1 MHFRPL
7 IAVVLVAMLC
17 TSCRGGGTS
26 GLFRQYEYEEEI
38 YLSLDGSATLY
49 VNASIPALNALRGA
63 AFDPRPNARID
74 RDAVRRFFTSDAVSV
89 GRISVSRRSNRRFVH
104 VRLDVPDVRRL
115 PLASPFAWSSYQ
127 FGSDNGLV
135 TFGQR
140 VGASAGGGLGS
151 STWTGEE
158 LVAFRAHVPSKVV
171 YHNAGADNLR
181 RGNIVVWE
189 QSLAERL
196 KGAPLSLDIRME
208 PQSILYRTLLLFA
221 GTGLVVLM
229 LFSVV
234 IWWVRGRGVTPAA
247 TR

>member
-1 MHFRPL
+1 M
-7 IAVVLVAMLC
+7 C
-17 TSCRGGGTS
+17 S
-26 GLFRQYEYEEEI
+26 
-38 YLSLDGSATLY
+38 
-49 VNASIPALNALRGA
+49 
-63 AFDPRPNARID
+63 
-74 RDAVRRFFTSDAVSV
+74 SD
-89 GRISVSRRSNRRFVH
+89 
-104 VRLDVPDVRRL
+104 L
-115 PLASPFAWSSYQ
+115 
-127 FGSDNGLV
+127 GSDNGLV

-140 VGASAGGGLGS
+140 VGASAGGDLGS
-151 STWTGEE
+151 STWTEEE

-189 QSLAERL
+189 QPLADRL

-208 PQSILYRTLLLFA
+208 PRSILYRTLLLFA